1 MLCCS
6 LLSKCN
12 WILHDIMWLK
22 INENCL
28 FHPFPMLI
36 YYSFIRSFYT
46 KKITISI
53 FVFFGCLRK
62 IKYSLG
68 RHSHGFL
75 RYLKCCWYGVKH
87 YPINQSINLHGLID
101 QMIDW
106 LIVNYL
112 LTSCS
117 EIFQAFGD
125 VAFEGLC
132 VVYLCLSLW
141 ALTQDLGFYGFV
153 RKKWPH
159 LISFYD
165 MQGVCNGYVFYSV
178 STREVSKKS

>member
-1 MLCCS
+1 MQGERPINWASAAVKILCCS

-12 WILHDIMWLK
+12 LILHDIMWLK
-22 INENCL
+22 INENCCL
-28 FHPFPMLI
+28 FHPYPMLI

-46 KKITISI
+46 KKNQNFIICVFWLPTKNKI
-53 FVFFGCLRK
+53 FSWKALAWIPPLFKMLLLRRK
-62 IKYSLG
+62 TLSNKS
-68 RHSHGFL
+68 
-75 RYLKCCWYGVKH
+75 
-87 YPINQSINLHGLID
+87 INQFTWID
-101 QMIDW
+101 WPNDW

-153 RKKWPH
+153 RKKNDP
-159 LISFYD
+159 I
-165 MQGVCNGYVFYSV
+165 
-178 STREVSKKS
+178 